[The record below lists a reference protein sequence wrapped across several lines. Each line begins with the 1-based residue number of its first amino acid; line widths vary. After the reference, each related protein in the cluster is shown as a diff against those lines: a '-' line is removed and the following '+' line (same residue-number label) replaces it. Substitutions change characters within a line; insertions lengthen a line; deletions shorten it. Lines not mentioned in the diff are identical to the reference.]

1 MCDQCK
7 CKGLLKIH
15 CKYCTGEFC
24 TKCILLE
31 RHNCTG
37 LEDKHNQDISNLRK
51 RLVKIVTPKIQEL

>member
-7 CKGLLKIH
+7 CKGLLKLH

-31 RHNCTG
+31 RHSCTG
-37 LEDKHNQDISNLRK
+37 LEDKHSQDISNLRK
-51 RLVKIVTPKIQEL
+51 RLVKVVAPKIEGL

>member
-7 CKGLLKIH
+7 CKGLLKLY

-31 RHNCTG
+31 RHSCNG
-37 LEDKHNQDISNLRK
+37 LEDKHSQDISNLRK
-51 RLVKIVTPKIQEL
+51 RLVKVVAPKIQVL

>member
-7 CKGLLKIH
+7 CKGLLKLH

-31 RHNCTG
+31 RHNCNG
-37 LEDKHNQDISNLRK
+37 LEDKHNNDISNLRK
-51 RLVKIVTPKIQEL
+51 RLVKVIAPKIQGF